1 MSLDIIHI
9 TPWPVKPFT
18 NPYPGRL
25 LPLPRNCTFVCA
37 YTVYVGLDLIEE
49 ALYFNNQPLGR
60 DAFCRLMVVS
70 ALVLQK
76 KLDCS

>member
-37 YTVYVGLDLIEE
+37 YTVDVGLDLIEE
-49 ALYFNNQPLGR
+49 SSLF
-60 DAFCRLMVVS
+60 S
-70 ALVLQK
+70 
-76 KLDCS
+76 